1 MKQMSIFAL
10 AAACA
15 LASLLFTAVSADDQ
29 GSPIFG
35 VRIPA
40 GYREWELIAVSHE
53 AGLDELRGILGNAI
67 AMKAYQD
74 GTLPL
79 RDATILAKLRQTCPY
94 SKPTRGNIDVAI
106 NLV

>member
-74 GTLPL
+74 GTLPFP
-79 RDATILAKLRQTCPY
+79 DGTIPP
-94 SKPTRGNIDVAI
+94 SSPGNMCR
-106 NLV
+106 